1 MKILL
6 IHNKY
11 GKFSGEEA
19 VVESQLEMLK
29 ANGHKVITY
38 YRSSEEIPDMKYGKI
53 RAFFT
58 ALDNPKSKCDIRKLI
73 INEQPN
79 VVHIHNLYPLIAP
92 SILKMIKGFKIPVVM
107 TVHNY
112 RIACPNGLFYAND
125 KVCEKCLGFGK
136 EFNCIVNNC
145 EGSFFKSAGYALR
158 NYWARVN
165 KYYHKYVDTF
175 LCLTEFQKQKLIEAG
190 VEEAKCSVLPNF
202 YNKDIEA
209 LDYDLD
215 KRDYIAFAGRLSP
228 EKGIHVLI
236 KAAQKLPH
244 IKFQLAGRLRDG
256 YEIGETIPPNVTF
269 RGMLNKEEM
278 KKLYTNARL
287 YLHTSV
293 CYEGFPM
300 VFPEAMAHKLPLIAP
315 KLAGYPEVVIEDYN
329 GKLFQP
335 EDANDLAKVI
345 DNLWNNKTELKEL
358 SNNSFKYVNEKF
370 NLKYY
375 YSRLFGAYSNLA

>member
-58 ALDNPKSKCDIRKLI
+58 ALDNPRSKHDIRKLI

-92 SILKMIKGFKIPVVM
+92 SVLKMIKGFKVPVVM

-136 EFNCIVNNC
+136 ELNCIFNNC
-145 EGSFFKSAGYALR
+145 EGSFFKSTGYALR

-165 KYYHKYVDTF
+165 KYYHKY
-175 LCLTEFQKQKLIEAG
+175 
-190 VEEAKCSVLPNF
+190 
-202 YNKDIEA
+202 
-209 LDYDLD
+209 
-215 KRDYIAFAGRLSP
+215 
-228 EKGIHVLI
+228 
-236 KAAQKLPH
+236 
-244 IKFQLAGRLRDG
+244 
-256 YEIGETIPPNVTF
+256 
-269 RGMLNKEEM
+269 
-278 KKLYTNARL
+278 
-287 YLHTSV
+287 
-293 CYEGFPM
+293 
-300 VFPEAMAHKLPLIAP
+300 
-315 KLAGYPEVVIEDYN
+315 
-329 GKLFQP
+329 
-335 EDANDLAKVI
+335 
-345 DNLWNNKTELKEL
+345 
-358 SNNSFKYVNEKF
+358 
-370 NLKYY
+370 
-375 YSRLFGAYSNLA
+375 